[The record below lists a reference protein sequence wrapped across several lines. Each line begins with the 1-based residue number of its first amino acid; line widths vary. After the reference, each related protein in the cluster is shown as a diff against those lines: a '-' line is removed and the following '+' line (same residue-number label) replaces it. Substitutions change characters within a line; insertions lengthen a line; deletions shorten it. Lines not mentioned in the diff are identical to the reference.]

1 MFIRLFVNTNNI
13 EEANVALEKVTSV
26 LKEKIKGKEIV
37 KIIPYWKIEDVY
49 IVEVNL
55 EIYEGISDG
64 DIYKD
69 LQGIIN
75 KWITFGN
82 PINELLT
89 SVDMDD
95 CIINID
101 KNKNDK
107 HTSIKNFK
115 TLIGSIKAFQGS
127 FLWG

>member
-13 EEANVALEKVTSV
+13 EEANVTLEKVTSV

-49 IVEVNL
+49 VVEVNL
-55 EIYEGISDG
+55 DFYEGISDD
-64 DIYKD
+64 DIYKK
-69 LQGIIN
+69 LQGITN
-75 KWITFGN
+75 KWTTFGN
-82 PINELLT
+82 PVNELMA

-101 KNKNDK
+101 KIRMINI
-107 HTSIKNFK
+107 H
-115 TLIGSIKAFQGS
+115 L
-127 FLWG
+127 